1 MFDCFPEIK
10 HTCNKFKTNGV
21 YINKIKAKAS
31 AQYQLKKKRLNMEQG
46 EARHPLMTIPSL
58 ALLGYPST

>member
-21 YINKIKAKAS
+21 YINKITAKAS
-31 AQYQLKKKRLNMEQG
+31 AHQYQLKKKRLTRNKG
-46 EARHPLMTIPSL
+46 KLDILS
-58 ALLGYPST
+58 